1 MGEEDQAARILIA
14 DDSELIV
21 DLIRAMLERSGFR
34 SLFVAHTG
42 KATLDKAQEVQTDL
56 ILLDVG
62 MPDLDGYEVARRLR
76 AMAWTRRPR
85 IIIQTGKDSPGESA
99 LARDAGADDIIFKPL
114 NRARLVEAVQRQLRT
129 AR

>member
-1 MGEEDQAARILIA
+1 MTEGDQEARILIA

-21 DLIRAMLERSGFR
+21 ELIQAMLERSGFR
-34 SLFVAHTG
+34 NLFAAYSG
-42 KATLDKAQEVQTDL
+42 KATLAKAQEGQPDL

-76 AMAWTRRPR
+76 AMAWTKRHA
-85 IIIQTGKDSPGESA
+85 IIIQTGKDSPEEFR
-99 LARDAGADDIIFKPL
+99 LAKEAGADDIIFKPL
-114 NRARLVEAVQRQLRT
+114 KRVSLVEAVQRQLRA

>member
-1 MGEEDQAARILIA
+1 MGEDDQAARILIA

-34 SLFVAHTG
+34 SLFVAHSG
-42 KATLDKAQEVQTDL
+42 KATLDKAQEVQPDL

-76 AMAWTRRPR
+76 AMAWTRRPG

>member
-1 MGEEDQAARILIA
+1 MTEGNQEARILIA

-34 SLFVAHTG
+34 ALFAAHSG
-42 KATLDKAQEVQTDL
+42 KAALAKAAEVQPDL

-76 AMAWTRRPR
+76 AMAWTRQPG
-85 IIIQTGKDSPGESA
+85 IIIQTGKDSPEESR
-99 LARDAGADDIIFKPL
+99 LAREAGADEIIFKPL
-114 NRARLVEAVQRQLRT
+114 NRARLVEAVQRQLQA

>member
-42 KATLDKAQEVQTDL
+42 KATLDKAQEVQPDL

>member
-1 MGEEDQAARILIA
+1 MGEDDQAARILIA

-42 KATLDKAQEVQTDL
+42 KATLDKAQEVQPDL